1 MSISKIIGILG
12 IYLAATFVG
21 YAQPTSVELASAA
34 GTKITAADLSEQ
46 AKRLYETRREVVSNN
61 RKKLLE
67 QNIAEILLNAEGS
80 SRGISGEKVLAE
92 EFAKLPKP
100 TDAEI
105 RAVYDGNR
113 SAIGDRSFES
123 VRTQIIGFL
132 MDEPE
137 KKAENELLTRL
148 RARFRFS
155 PGSDVNGG
163 LLKPT
168 ETLFTID
175 GKPFTLNDFETRN
188 RIALNDVDVHI
199 YEDILAAIED
209 ALLEKLIEKE
219 AQAKGTDAGA
229 VIASEITDK
238 MREFSDAERAS
249 LWNSLQTRL
258 FAKYNAKVL
267 LPKPEPLVLNVS
279 ADDDPSLG
287 PAQAPVTI
295 VMFND
300 FQCSTCASFG
310 PIVKSVAEKF
320 GGKVRLVIR
329 DFPLESI
336 HENAFNAALAANAA
350 ALQGK
355 YFEYGSLLYANQASL
370 DEATLLRLAGELK
383 LDIARFKA
391 DMADTKNAAE
401 IRKDIADGKSYGVGG
416 TPTIYIN
423 GVKHHGL
430 SEPKLRSAIEKAL
443 NRVK

>member
-1 MSISKIIGILG
+1 MFRNNFIVILG
-12 IYLAATFVG
+12 LVFILAVAAF
-21 YAQPTSVELASAA
+21 AQPTTSELATAA
-34 GTKITAADLSEQ
+34 GIKITAADLSEQ
-46 AKRLYETRREVVSNN
+46 AKRLYETRREVVANN

-67 QNIAEILLNAEGS
+67 QNIAEILLNAEGR
-80 SRGISGEKVLAE
+80 SRGITGEKVLAE

-123 VRTQIIGFL
+123 IRTRIIGFL
-132 MDEPE
+132 MEEPE

-148 RARFRFS
+148 RAKSRFS

-168 ETLFTID
+168 ETLFTIE

-188 RIALNDVDVHI
+188 RIALNDIDIHI

-209 ALLEKLIEKE
+209 VLLEKLIEKE

-229 VIASEITDK
+229 VIATEITDK

-267 LPKPEPLVLNVS
+267 LPEPKPLVLDVS
-279 ADDDPSLG
+279 ADDDPFLG
-287 PAQAPVTI
+287 PAAAPVTV

-300 FQCSTCASFG
+300 FQCSACASFG
-310 PIVKSVAEKF
+310 PIVKSVAETF
-320 GGKVRLVIR
+320 GGKVRLVIG

-355 YFEYGSLLYANQASL
+355 YFEYGALLYANQTSL
-370 DEATLLRLAGELK
+370 DEATLLRLAGEQK
-383 LDIARFKA
+383 LDIVRFKM
-391 DMADTKNAAE
+391 DMADPKNAAE

-430 SEPKLRSAIEKAL
+430 SEPKLRTAIEKAL